1 MTFNFQTTGPF
12 EIVKSKSNTGAKHP
26 LSTQGTQSKVVK
38 QKVETMFCLQPLK
51 IVELQVKFIAPKASD
66 VDEWKMIMKNER
78 TGELVAS
85 FQNGDTQKFSLHGVL
100 LRPKLILLTEKM
112 SKNDKAQDEMEFG
125 ICNVDKHRTIKIF
138 LSNITEVSAN
148 W

>member
-78 TGELVAS
+78 SGELVAS
-85 FQNGDTQKFSLHGVL
+85 FQNGDTQKFALHGVL

>member
-1 MTFNFQTTGPF
+1 
-12 EIVKSKSNTGAKHP
+12 
-26 LSTQGTQSKVVK
+26 
-38 QKVETMFCLQPLK
+38 MFCLQPLK

-78 TGELVAS
+78 SGELVAS

-125 ICNVDKHRTIKIF
+125 VCNVDKHRTIKIF